1 MSMPSPSHKTLFRQ
15 ALAAG
20 ADRDYSKAESLLTK
34 IIAETDTLPE
44 VWLYLG
50 RTRHAMGYPERAV
63 AAFRAYLERC
73 PEDANGWFFLG
84 RSFLGIGLARE
95 AAQCLGKASEFGKYD
110 AETWALLGF
119 AELKLKR
126 PSKARACLEEAVKLA
141 PANKSIHRGYI
152 NALFVEAIR
161 ILNRGDPAAAAHM
174 IGYVIAEG
182 QDGPAQRLYR
192 ARANKEQGKL
202 KEALADLVAA
212 INMSPEDASLRIQ
225 AAALRFS
232 LGDIQTAIAEMEAAG
247 LKLPGLPESSW
258 SAEALERWRII
269 AAMEAGDYKAALAAA
284 TERLRK
290 GDKDAAIRAVV
301 AQTNFELGRYER
313 AAAHFKRAVEADPTS
328 PDLRLG
334 LALAYWETGQFAE
347 AKNAATGAAKRG
359 AQPAEASYIE
369 VICDAK
375 LGANPEVLLPK
386 LRTLLQARP
395 GDPRLMLIYAESLFQ
410 TGRPDLAETWFK
422 DVLFLD
428 PSHELALLHM
438 ISIAEALD
446 NKHSLTAHYRN
457 YLSVYPDNT
466 SIRREFVELLAGDRQ
481 WKEAA
486 EAIEDGYA
494 YGVAGRKVDGMLAL
508 CYRNSGRYRDAAALY
523 RKLLQAEP
531 RNSDLLMG
539 LAWSMD
545 RSGAKTLALELLER
559 GAAYIGKDPEPYLA
573 LGALQAKAGMS
584 EKAVSSFSKAV
595 ELAPADPRP
604 LRNLARLY
612 EKAGIAPMAAKFRS
626 QAESLEVKTGK
637 LDRSRK
643 I

>member
-1 MSMPSPSHKTLFRQ
+1 MSSPSYKTLFNQ

-20 ADRDYSKAESLLTK
+20 ADRDYSKAESLLTR
-34 IIAETDTLPE
+34 IMAETDTLPE

-95 AAQCLGKASEFGKYD
+95 AARCLGKASELGRHD
-110 AETWALLGF
+110 AETWALSGF

-126 PSKARACLEEAVKLA
+126 PAKARACLEEAVKLA
-141 PANKSIHRGYI
+141 PGNASIHRAYI

-161 ILNRGDPAAAAHM
+161 ILNRGDPAAASHM
-174 IGYVIAEG
+174 IGFVITEG
-182 QDGPAQRLYR
+182 LDGPLQRLYR
-192 ARANKEQGKL
+192 SRAFKDQGML
-202 KEALADLVAA
+202 TEALADLEAA
-212 INMSPEDASLRIQ
+212 IGMSPEDASLRIQ

-232 LGDIQTAIAEMEAAG
+232 LGDARAAIAEMSAAG

-258 SAEALERWRII
+258 SAEALERWRVIS
-269 AAMEAGDYKAALAAA
+269 AMEAGDHKAALAAA
-284 TERLRK
+284 TERLRR
-290 GDKDAAIRAVV
+290 GDKDAAIRAVA
-301 AQTNFELGRYER
+301 AQANFELGRYER
-313 AAAHFKRAVEADPTS
+313 AAAHFKRAVEVDPAS

-347 AKNAATGAAKRG
+347 AKSSAHSATKRG
-359 AQPAEASYIE
+359 AKPEEASYIE
-369 VICDAK
+369 VLCDAK
-375 LGANPEVLLPK
+375 LGTRAEALLPK
-386 LRTLLQARP
+386 LRSLLKSRP
-395 GDPRLMLIYAESLFQ
+395 GDPRLMLIYAESLYQ
-410 TGRPDLAETWFK
+410 TGRPDLAEAWFK
-422 DVLFLD
+422 DVLFIE
-428 PSHELALLHM
+428 PSHELAMLYL
-438 ISIAEALD
+438 IAIAESLGNKDAL
-446 NKHSLTAHYRN
+446 TGHYSS
-457 YLSVYPDNT
+457 YLSVYPDNST
-466 SIRREFVELLAGDRQ
+466 IRREFVELLAGNRQ
-481 WKEAA
+481 WKVAA
-486 EAIEDGYA
+486 EAMEDGYA
-494 YGVAGRKVDGMLAL
+494 YGATGRKVDSMLAL

-523 RKLLQAEP
+523 RKLLQADP
-531 RNSDLLMG
+531 RNAELLMG

-559 GAAYIGKDPEPYLA
+559 GAAYIAKDPEPYLA
-573 LGALQAKAGMS
+573 LGALQARAGLT

-612 EKAGIAPMAAKFRS
+612 DKAGITSMAAKFRS
-626 QAESLEVKTGK
+626 KAESLEVKTGN
-637 LDRSRK
+637 LARFRK

>member
-1 MSMPSPSHKTLFRQ
+1 MPNPSYKTLFSQ

-20 ADRDYSKAESLLTK
+20 AVRDYSKAESLLTK
-34 IIAETDTLPE
+34 IMAETDTLPE

-73 PEDANGWFFLG
+73 PDDANGWFFLG

-95 AAQCLGKASEFGKYD
+95 AARCLGKASELGKQD
-110 AETWALLGF
+110 AETWALSGF

-126 PSKARACLEEAVKLA
+126 PAKARACLEEAVKLA
-141 PANKSIHRGYI
+141 PDNASIHRGYI

-174 IGYVIAEG
+174 ISYVIAEG

-192 ARANKEQGKL
+192 VRAYKEQGRF
-202 KEALADLVAA
+202 KEALADLEVA
-212 INMSPEDASLRIQ
+212 IRMSPDDASLRFQ

-232 LGDIQTAIAEMEAAG
+232 LGDIQTAVAEMEASG
-247 LKLPGLPESSW
+247 LKLPGLPESAL
-258 SAEALERWRII
+258 SAEALERWRVIT
-269 AAMEAGDYKAALAAA
+269 AMETGDHKAALAAA

-290 GDKDAAIRAVV
+290 GDKDAAIRAVA
-301 AQTNFELGRYER
+301 AQANFELGRYER
-313 AAAHFKRAVEADPTS
+313 AAAHFKRAVEADPAS

-347 AKNAATGAAKRG
+347 ARSSAAGAAKRG
-359 AQPAEASYIE
+359 AKPEEARYIE

-375 LGANPEVLLPK
+375 LGASPEALLPK
-386 LRTLLQARP
+386 LRSLLQTRP
-395 GDPRLMLIYAESLFQ
+395 GDPRLMLIYAESLYQ

-428 PSHELALLHM
+428 PSHELALLYL
-438 ISIAEALD
+438 ISIAESLG
-446 NKHSLTAHYRN
+446 NKSALTAN
-457 YLSVYPDNT
+457 YSSYLAVYPDNST
-466 SIRREFVELLAGDRQ
+466 IRREFVELLAEDRQ
-481 WKEAA
+481 WEEAA

-494 YGVAGRKVDGMLAL
+494 YGVTGRKVDGMLAL
-508 CYRNSGRYRDAAALY
+508 CYRNSGRFRDAAAQY
-523 RKLLQAEP
+523 RKLLQSEP
-531 RNSDLLMG
+531 KNPELLMG

-545 RSGAKTLALELLER
+545 RSGAKSLALELLER
-559 GAAYIGKDPEPYLA
+559 GAAYIAKDPEPYLA

-584 EKAVSSFSKAV
+584 EKAVASFSKAV

-612 EKAGIAPMAAKFRS
+612 DKAGIASMAAKFRS
-626 QAESLEVKTGK
+626 QAESLEIKTGK
-637 LDRSRK
+637 LNKPRK

>member
-1 MSMPSPSHKTLFRQ
+1 MPSPSHKTLFTQ

-20 ADRDYSKAESLLTK
+20 ANRDYLKAENLLTK

-63 AAFRAYLERC
+63 AAYRAYLERC

-84 RSFLGIGLARE
+84 RSFLEIGLARE
-95 AAQCLGKASEFGKYD
+95 AARCLGKASELGKHD
-110 AETWALLGF
+110 AETWALSGF

-126 PSKARACLEEAVKLA
+126 PAKARACLEEAVKLA
-141 PANKSIHRGYI
+141 PDNASIHRGYI

-174 IGYVIAEG
+174 IGYVITEG

-192 ARANKEQGKL
+192 ARAYKEQGKF
-202 KEALADLVAA
+202 KEALADLEAA
-212 INMSPEDASLRIQ
+212 ITMSPGDASLRVQ

-232 LGDIQTAIAEMEAAG
+232 LGDIQSAIAEMETAG
-247 LKLPGLPESSW
+247 LKLPGLPESAL

-269 AAMEAGDYKAALAAA
+269 TAMETGDHKAALAAA

-290 GDKDAAIRAVV
+290 GDKDAAIRAVA
-301 AQTNFELGRYER
+301 AQANFELGRFER
-313 AAAHFKRAVEADPTS
+313 AAAHFKRAVEADPAS

-334 LALAYWETGQFAE
+334 LALAYWETGQFSE
-347 AKNAATGAAKRG
+347 AKNSAAGAAKRG
-359 AQPAEASYIE
+359 AKPSDARYIE

-375 LGANPEVLLPK
+375 LGASPEALLPK

-395 GDPRLMLIYAESLFQ
+395 GDPRLMLIYAESLYQ
-410 TGRPDLAETWFK
+410 TGCPELAEAWFR

-438 ISIAEALD
+438 ISIAESLGNKAALI
-446 NKHSLTAHYRN
+446 THYRS
-457 YLSVYPDNT
+457 YLSAYPDNNA
-466 SIRREFVELLAGDRQ
+466 IRREFVEILAGDRQ
-481 WKEAA
+481 WKDAA

-494 YGVAGRKVDGMLAL
+494 YGVIGRKVDGMLAL

-523 RKLLQAEP
+523 RKLLQADPKNTE
-531 RNSDLLMG
+531 LLMG

-545 RSGAKTLALELLER
+545 RSGAKSLALELLER
-559 GAAYIGKDPEPYLA
+559 GAAYIAKDPEPYLA
-573 LGALQAKAGMS
+573 LGALQAKAGMT

-612 EKAGIAPMAAKFRS
+612 DKTGIASMAAKFRS

-637 LDRSRK
+637 LGKSR
-643 I
+643 